1 MPYCSTSK
9 IEVISKHLNRR
20 TATITMLVPKI
31 IICRLKILNYHEN
44 KNIYPKY
51 YNNKHNTVVVL
62 ITVHNYLKIQLL
74 FIE

>member
-20 TATITMLVPKI
+20 TATITMLVPKK
-31 IICRLKILNYHEN
+31 IICRLKICNYHEN

-51 YNNKHNTVVVL
+51 YNNKHNTGAVL
-62 ITVHNYLKIQLL
+62 ITVHN
-74 FIE
+74 